1 MHSDE
6 LAIDIAQ
13 VQHLVA
19 LQFPAWAGL
28 PVEPV
33 RSSGTEHAIF
43 RLGRDKVVRMPR
55 IAVATG
61 QIEKEQ
67 QWLPRLKPLPL
78 CIPEPLGIGE
88 PGEGYPWRWAV
99 HSWLPGEEAA
109 GRIVDFREAANAL
122 GRFVAALQRID
133 ISGGPRSG
141 PANHRRGTPLADRNM
156 RTREAIG
163 ELNEFDQ
170 AEVMA
175 AWEEALASP
184 PWEGAPVW
192 VHGDLHQHN
201 LLVKNGRI
209 TGVIDFALLSV
220 GDPAADLI
228 AAWTLLPA
236 SARETFRRRVGV
248 DDATWSR
255 GRGTALAMAAAALPY
270 YRASNPVLAS
280 LARRTIEE
288 VLAERARPSR
298 RAVAS

>member
-6 LAIDIAQ
+6 LVIDVGQ
-13 VQHLVA
+13 VRQLVA
-19 LQFPAWAGL
+19 DQFPAWAGL
-28 PVEPV
+28 PVERV
-33 RSSGTEHAIF
+33 RSWGTEHAIF
-43 RLGRDKVVRMPR
+43 RLGADKSVRMPR

-61 QIEKEQ
+61 QIEREQ
-67 QWLPRLKPLPL
+67 QWLPRLTPLPL
-78 CIPEPLGIGE
+78 RIPAPLGIGE

-109 GRIVDFREAANAL
+109 GRISDFREAANAL

-133 ISGGPRSG
+133 VSGGPRSG
-141 PANHRRGTPLADRNM
+141 PGNHRRGMPLADRNV

-163 ELNEFDQ
+163 QLHEFDR

-175 AWEEALASP
+175 AWEEALESP

-201 LLVKNGRI
+201 LLVEKGRI

-220 GDPAADLI
+220 GDPAADLM

-236 SARETFRRRVGV
+236 SAREIFRRQVGV
-248 DDATWSR
+248 DDATWLR
-255 GRGTALAMAAAALPY
+255 GRGTALAMAAMALPY
-270 YRASNPVLAS
+270 YRGNNLVLAELS
-280 LARRTIEE
+280 RRTLEE
-288 VLAERARPSR
+288 VLAERAGKS
-298 RAVAS
+298 AVH